1 MCSKKSP
8 AVGPCCVCVVAA
20 KRTRNSG
27 EGNKNAATTLAHHHH
42 QHGDGREPAALRVA
56 RQPACLAASLR
67 LPQPRRDALGAAHAP
82 GPSDALFTRRGGR
95 SAAWRLAWD
104 SAGCAASLPRRT
116 LRAPPTR
123 TPSTRTR
130 ARSRSMSRS
139 SSAARASPARRATG
153 SLRPPSALSM
163 SRRPSPAAC
172 RRARGRLARHQRTRS
187 PQPLCAASL
196 RRTAPCS
203 APRRAAA
210 RAAAEMQAAEAACR
224 ALLWEYLA
232 LRAQADTDAAAA
244 REWEEAAAEPT
255 LCAATLTPTAVD
267 DDDDGGW
274 EVVSSADK
282 AGEEVE
288 PPSPSAAST
297 ASSFVSVGPDGA
309 APLAPSP
316 HRAAHTVAR
325 TKDPQRR
332 HARNRRTGGGGG
344 GSGGGRSGV
353 STERHLAAWDA
364 LTTVVGDCRAAH
376 SRPVLRA
383 LARFYRLV
391 PSDRLLAPAPPEG
404 GHVVRVVARVAAS
417 TPRREVTDLAG
428 VSLTAALGGGGGGAA
443 TAHASLEGGSTG
455 ARLVRAADD
464 EPPPLGAADHV
475 IIRALTNTAAADH
488 RARVV
493 QFFWC
498 SRGLR
503 S

>member
-1 MCSKKSP
+1 MQQPPLPTTTTNMATGASPLRYVSP
-8 AVGPCCVCVVAA
+8 ANRRASPLRFGSPNRVEMLSEPLTRPVP
-20 KRTRNSG
+20 RTRYSHD
-27 EGNKNAATTLAHHHH
+27 EAADLPRLAARMGQRRLRRFLTEADLASAADPDAVDEDACALS
-42 QHGDGREPAALRVA
+42 QHVPFFLRGARFSSAMSNWLAEAAERPEHVTPPKPRRVPAGTGPARPPPKDAVTAAALR
-56 RQPACLAASLR
+56 R
-67 LPQPRRDALGAAHAP
+67 LTKAD
-82 GPSDALFTRRGGR
+82 
-95 SAAWRLAWD
+95 
-104 SAGCAASLPRRT
+104 RT
-116 LRAPPTR
+116 L
-123 TPSTRTR
+123 
-130 ARSRSMSRS
+130 
-139 SSAARASPARRATG
+139 
-153 SLRPPSALSM
+153 L
-163 SRRPSPAAC
+163 
-172 RRARGRLARHQRTRS
+172 
-187 PQPLCAASL
+187 
-196 RRTAPCS
+196 
-203 APRRAAA
+203 RAAA
-210 RAAAEMQAAEAACR
+210 RSPSAAAEMQAAEAACR

-282 AGEEVE
+282 AGEEVA

-455 ARLVRAADD
+455 AASS
-464 EPPPLGAADHV
+464 EPPM
-475 IIRALTNTAAADH
+475 T
-488 RARVV
+488 
-493 QFFWC
+493 
-498 SRGLR
+498 SRRRLELPTM